1 MKPTA
6 SGFVVRGLPHLEAV
20 ANLSSTR
27 DRVNALSLQ
36 SPHDVASPII
46 ADRMIFTT
54 QAGSYL
60 AMTTPVQTAETVSSG
75 GIILPEFNEFAI
87 QFGNFGIRWYA
98 LAYIAGLM
106 IGFYLLKREA
116 QKADSVMPS
125 AALDSLLNY
134 VLVGIIAGGRLG
146 YVLFYNASYY
156 LSHPLDIFK
165 IWHGGMSFH
174 GGLIGVTFAMILLA
188 RRHNLSVLAISDRVS
203 MVLPIGLFFGRIAN
217 FINGEL
223 WGRITDVPWA
233 MIFPNSDG
241 APRHPSQLYEAGLEG
256 LVLGLVMLFG
266 YRKGWL
272 AHQGR
277 LTAIMLF
284 GYGAS
289 RYLIEFARE
298 PDAHLG
304 VLFGVITMGQV
315 LCLPMVAGG
324 IYLFMRERRT

>member
-1 MKPTA
+1 MTSNLQTA
-6 SGFVVRGLPHLEAV
+6 DA
-20 ANLSSTR
+20 
-27 DRVNALSLQ
+27 
-36 SPHDVASPII
+36 
-46 ADRMIFTT
+46 
-54 QAGSYL
+54 
-60 AMTTPVQTAETVSSG
+60 QTAEIVSSA

-98 LAYIAGLM
+98 LAYIAGLL

-116 QKADSVMPS
+116 NKADSAMTSV
-125 AALDSLLNY
+125 ALDSLMNY
-134 VLVGIIAGGRLG
+134 VLIGIIAGGRLG
-146 YVLFYNASYY
+146 YVLFYNASYF
-156 LSHPLDIFK
+156 LSYPLDIFK
-165 IWHGGMSFH
+165 IWQGGMSFH
-174 GGLIGVTFAMILLA
+174 GGLVGVTFAMMLLA
-188 RRHNLSVLAISDRVS
+188 RRHQIPVLAISDRVS

-233 MIFPNSDG
+233 MVFPHSDG

-256 LVLGLVMLFG
+256 LVLGLAMLMG

-272 AHQGR
+272 AYQGR
-277 LTAIMLF
+277 LTAIMLI

-304 VLFGVITMGQV
+304 VLFGVITMGQI
-315 LCLPMVAGG
+315 LCLPMLAGG
-324 IYLFMRERRT
+324 LYLLMRERRR

>member
-1 MKPTA
+1 MTSHAQTDETIP
-6 SGFVVRGLPHLEAV
+6 SEAM
-20 ANLSSTR
+20 
-27 DRVNALSLQ
+27 
-36 SPHDVASPII
+36 P
-46 ADRMIFTT
+46 
-54 QAGSYL
+54 
-60 AMTTPVQTAETVSSG
+60 SG

-98 LAYIAGLM
+98 LAYIAGLL

-116 QKADSVMPS
+116 NKPGSAMPS
-125 AALDSLLNY
+125 ATLDSLLNY
-134 VLVGIIAGGRLG
+134 VLIGIIVGGRIG
-146 YVLFYNASYY
+146 YVLFYNASYF

-165 IWHGGMSFH
+165 IWQGGMSFH
-174 GGLIGVTFAMILLA
+174 GGLIGVSLAMILLA
-188 RRHNLSVLAISDRVS
+188 RRHNIPVLAISDRVS
-203 MVLPIGLFFGRIAN
+203 MTLPIGLFFGRLAN

-223 WGRITDVPWA
+223 WGRVTDVPWA
-233 MIFPNSDG
+233 MVFPHSDG

-277 LTAIMLF
+277 LTAIMLL

-298 PDAHLG
+298 PDAQLG
-304 VLFGVITMGQV
+304 VLFGIITMGQV
-315 LCLPMVAGG
+315 LCLPMIAGG
-324 IYLFMRERRT
+324 LYLFMRERRT